1 MAGAEMYKNMLVTL
15 DGSELAEVVL
25 SYARELS
32 QRLHFNLVLLNV
44 CEPNKAEALPM
55 CRGYMKY
62 AAEISMS
69 QSTNVRE
76 KTDINAKNNP
86 EVRWEVLT
94 GDPAEEILK
103 YADKNR
109 MDLIL
114 MASHGHSGLKS

>member
-55 CRGYMKY
+55 CRAYMKY
-62 AAEISMS
+62 AAETIMP
-69 QSTNVRE
+69 QSTDVR
-76 KTDINAKNNP
+76 KNTDVSAKNDP

-103 YADKNR
+103 YADKNKI
-109 MDLIL
+109 DLI
-114 MASHGHSGLKS
+114 